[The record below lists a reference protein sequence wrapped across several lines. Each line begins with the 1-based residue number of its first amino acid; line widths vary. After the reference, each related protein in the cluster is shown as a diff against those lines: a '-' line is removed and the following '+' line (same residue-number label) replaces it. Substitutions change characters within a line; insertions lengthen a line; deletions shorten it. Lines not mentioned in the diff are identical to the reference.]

1 MKAVVQRVVMVMLVV
16 ASSTM
21 LFVGCDSNSAPTD
34 PVVERCLTAA
44 DLHLETGN
52 WWIYETQEAQ
62 PLGAVQTFTDSMV
75 VVSTIQ
81 LDGVQGHV
89 LHIYRNGEI
98 IDTLTMSTSTG
109 QVLVRD
115 DFFTT
120 SLSVAACR
128 PIGNR
133 WYDIDHCP
141 ISGTETVRID
151 SVVGPSE
158 ELPSLGPDGEIVMSR
173 IDRNVVYK
181 ALRPVSLQT
190 TTMSIVE
197 YHEMKLV
204 SPDSAVFDPEVVGNS
219 AQRSDDGRTLWW
231 TREHVLRV
239 ESGKGIVYWM
249 HTDLQDACTQSA
261 YIRRTLL
268 RTNVGS

>member
-1 MKAVVQRVVMVMLVV
+1 M
-16 ASSTM
+16 
-21 LFVGCDSNSAPTD
+21 
-34 PVVERCLTAA
+34 ERCLTAA